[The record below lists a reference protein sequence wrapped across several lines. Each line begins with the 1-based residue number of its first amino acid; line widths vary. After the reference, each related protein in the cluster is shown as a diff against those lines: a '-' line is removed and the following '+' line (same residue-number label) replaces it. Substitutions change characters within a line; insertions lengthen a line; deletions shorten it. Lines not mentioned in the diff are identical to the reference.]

1 MPTVLKYVIEYA
13 PPQRR
18 AKFVE
23 FVKDMQKRWSGR
35 R

>member
-1 MPTVLKYVIEYA
+1 MLKYIIEHL

-23 FVKDMQKRWSGR
+23 FVKGMQKRWSGR
-35 R
+35 RR